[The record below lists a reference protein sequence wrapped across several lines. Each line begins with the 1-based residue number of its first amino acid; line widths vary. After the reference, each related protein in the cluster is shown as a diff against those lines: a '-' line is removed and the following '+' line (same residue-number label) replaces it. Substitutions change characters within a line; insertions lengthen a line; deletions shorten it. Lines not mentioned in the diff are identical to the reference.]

1 MLLRLI
7 HDALLAESVAIVI
20 VQMTPI
26 RLQMANAK
34 SFGSF
39 HATGLV
45 ILTVDTAMQGGRRS
59 YKFAGHETDRLDGC
73 SEVSWHFSNSH
84 DHRPKQFHSTDVAN

>member
-45 ILTVDTAMQGGRRS
+45 ILTVDTAMQSGRRS
-59 YKFAGHETDRLDGC
+59 YKFATTTGQ
-73 SEVSWHFSNSH
+73 NSSIPLTSRINGALSQEAH
-84 DHRPKQFHSTDVAN
+84 TARSLLPLVDA